1 MGEELVNEAPESPSF
16 RPGWGGGRQG
26 GHVTGTSHRA
36 KTLRRQRAGPV
47 PSCVSEAGMDG
58 GLALVG
64 CGEGGRSRVSSR
76 LPWGV
81 VGGL

>member
-1 MGEELVNEAPESPSF
+1 M
-16 RPGWGGGRQG
+16 
-26 GHVTGTSHRA
+26 GTSHRA

-76 LPWGV
+76 LPWGA